1 MVREERDGWMDGRK
15 EGRKEGRGR
24 RDAGME
30 REEGKAHKRMDGK
43 GSGFK
48 RTKMVTESDSEPVGT
63 VPSSVP

>member
-1 MVREERDGWMDGRK
+1 M
-15 EGRKEGRGR
+15 EGRKEGGR
-24 RDAGME
+24 EAGME